1 MSLSNRL
8 TLFFIP
14 TVVSSVISFAIL
26 PLTTAKLD
34 PDDFGLFALLQSFGA
49 LISSFSVIGSG
60 YLWAAYFPR
69 LDKSERPYFVT
80 TMLFT
85 GLIFILSWAF
95 LFWLL
100 WPFQEY
106 IGLGLS
112 QDDRLLYGMA
122 IVSSILAYPWIHAI
136 DYLTLEAKAKHYA
149 VIVITSVLISAT
161 ITLFCLY
168 YLNLHIKSLFIANI
182 SSSLVFGIGSF
193 YVLKTYLRPFN
204 YSKRWVKTI
213 FFKGVPTAPGNMFE
227 SGAVVLE
234 RNILS
239 ASLSLNSLGL
249 YTHSQSYRSLVYVGI
264 KALARTIWPVSLKEA
279 HEKSLHFPLTRAAW
293 EPLFF
298 LLTVG
303 GLLSGA
309 VAKEAITILTHGKF
323 TAVAGYVTCWFIYI
337 AIQSAGKEHMAVLY
351 AANQGVFIT
360 YLTVMCQ
367 LLFIGCLFVFIPL
380 FGIWGAIVAAISQ
393 QLTYRIFIQ
402 IKAAKIQTVPFNDG
416 IVLNCIGFV
425 LVSLIVQMLF
435 WDHFEYRITCFSLLI
450 AFHIYL
456 SRNVIK
462 ELFSVFRRKWND
474 FLALSKTTSIKN

>member
-8 TLFFIP
+8 TLYFVP
-14 TVVSSVISFAIL
+14 SVVSLVVSFGMI

-34 PDDFGLFALLQSFGA
+34 PKDFGLFALLQSFSL

-85 GLIFILSWAF
+85 GLFFVFLWAIF
-95 LFWLL
+95 FWFL
-100 WPFQEY
+100 WPLQEY

-112 QDDRLLYGMA
+112 QEDRLLYGMA
-122 IVSSILAYPWIHAI
+122 IISSILAYPWIHAI
-136 DYLTLEAKAKHYA
+136 DYLTLEAKARHYA

-182 SSSLVFGIGSF
+182 ASSLVFGIGSF
-193 YVLKTYLRPFN
+193 YVLKKYLRLLT

-213 FFKGVPTAPGNMFE
+213 FIKGVPTVPGNIFQ

-249 YTHSQSYRSLVYVGI
+249 YTHSQSYRSLVSVGI

-279 HEKSLHFPLTRAAW
+279 LEKSPNFSLTRVAW
-293 EPLFF
+293 EPLFY

-309 VAKEAITILTHGKF
+309 VGKEAIAILTHGKF
-323 TAVAGYVTCWFIYI
+323 TAVAGYVTCWFIYV
-337 AIQSAGKEHMAVLY
+337 AIQNAGKEHMAVLY
-351 AANQGVFIT
+351 SNNQG
-360 YLTVMCQ
+360 
-367 LLFIGCLFVFIPL
+367 
-380 FGIWGAIVAAISQ
+380 
-393 QLTYRIFIQ
+393 IF
-402 IKAAKIQTVPFNDG
+402 
-416 IVLNCIGFV
+416 L
-425 LVSLIVQMLF
+425 
-435 WDHFEYRITCFSLLI
+435 
-450 AFHIYL
+450 
-456 SRNVIK
+456 
-462 ELFSVFRRKWND
+462 
-474 FLALSKTTSIKN
+474 